1 LNVIEALKKPLCQ
14 IRELNNDKEICKS
27 CAYRIS
33 DIVIEGDGE
42 EIKIKRK
49 ELK

>member
-1 LNVIEALKKPLCQ
+1 VGIFTVLPRNYKYRYKFKI
-14 IRELNNDKEICKS
+14 ICKS